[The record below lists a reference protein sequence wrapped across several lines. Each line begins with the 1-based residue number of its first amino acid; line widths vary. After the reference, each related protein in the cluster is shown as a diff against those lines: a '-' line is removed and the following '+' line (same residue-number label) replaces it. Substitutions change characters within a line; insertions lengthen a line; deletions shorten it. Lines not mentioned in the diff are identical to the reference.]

1 MPIHIKSVAVVHCVW
16 IKSGQQ
22 NKLQEFREK
31 DLSVLSVVLDMQT
44 LKQTNKSWHIILQ
57 TGNDINLTNVWI
69 CHWNIKFLT
78 QKL

>member
-44 LKQTNKSWHIILQ
+44 LKQTNKS
-57 TGNDINLTNVWI
+57 
-69 CHWNIKFLT
+69 
-78 QKL
+78 